1 MEAVDAVDLVVVT
14 EHVVVADVV
23 EDNVV
28 DVDARTMVD
37 KLALPLVD

>member
-1 MEAVDAVDLVVVT
+1 MEVVDVVNLMVVT
-14 EHVVVADVV
+14 EHVVIADFV

-28 DVDARTMVD
+28 DVDARTVPD

>member
-1 MEAVDAVDLVVVT
+1 MEAVDVVDLMVIA

-28 DVDARTMVD
+28 DVDARIVVD

>member
-1 MEAVDAVDLVVVT
+1 MEAVDDVDLMVVV

-23 EDNVV
+23 EDTVV
-28 DVDARTMVD
+28 DVDARIVAD